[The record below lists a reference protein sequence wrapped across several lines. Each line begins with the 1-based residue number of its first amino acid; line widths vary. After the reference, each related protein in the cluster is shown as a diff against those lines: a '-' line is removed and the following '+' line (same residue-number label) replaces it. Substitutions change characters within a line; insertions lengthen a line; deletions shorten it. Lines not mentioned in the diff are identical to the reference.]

1 MSDEA
6 TPEGPATTAEAGGA
20 GTAGVTL
27 ERSPVD
33 VLRAVIAAG
42 LLVALLVTGWLFGN
56 SVVAFIGDLVR
67 GLDAIPRWL
76 ATTVVVGFRVVGF
89 AALVAGTIVAIAQR
103 RLRLL
108 GTVALAVLLAVG
120 LTTLVEPLERVD
132 PEQALDVH
140 DDVLGPIS
148 EEEFPAAEGVALI
161 AAVATASAPWTHRR
175 WRRLAWGLVV
185 AAAASR
191 FLTAPVSFDTVY
203 ALVIGWLSGSV
214 VLLALGSPV
223 RRPTREAVMDGLR
236 LVGVD
241 LATLERAGVDAR
253 GSTPYFGETSDG
265 TKLFVKALGDDERS
279 ADLLFRAWRKV
290 LPHDL
295 GDEKAFSSLR
305 RTVEHEALVA
315 LAARDLGVQT
325 PRLAAFATAEPN
337 AYVLAYEAIAGKSLD
352 GVDAE
357 QLTDEVLRAV
367 WSAVA
372 HLRRHR
378 VAHRDLRLANVFLA
392 ADGEVWMI
400 DFGFSELAASDL
412 LLANDL
418 AELLA
423 SLTLAV
429 GLERALAAG
438 LDTLPPAELATA
450 AARLRPF
457 ALSGATR
464 TGMKAHDGLLDELRG
479 RVEALAPAA

>member
-1 MSDEA
+1 MDANPTEPS
-6 TPEGPATTAEAGGA
+6 PGQP
-20 GTAGVTL
+20 TL

-33 VLRAVIAAG
+33 VLRAVIAGG
-42 LLVALLVTGWLFGN
+42 LLVVLLVTGWLFGN
-56 SVVAFIGDLVR
+56 SVVAFASDLLR

-76 ATTVVVGFRVVGF
+76 ATTVVVGFRVVGL
-89 AALVAGTIVAIAQR
+89 AVLVVGAVVAVAQR
-103 RLRLL
+103 RWRVL
-108 GTVALAVLLAVG
+108 GTLALAAALAVG
-120 LTTLVEPLERVD
+120 LTLVVDPLERTSAD
-132 PEQALDVH
+132 TSLEVH
-140 DDVLGPIS
+140 DDSLGPLTHD
-148 EEEFPAAEGVALI
+148 EFPSGEGVAVI
-161 AAVATASAPWTHRR
+161 AAVATAAAPWLDRR
-175 WRRLAWGLVV
+175 WRRVAWGLVV
-185 AAAASR
+185 AAALSR

-203 ALVIGWLSGSV
+203 ALVIGWLTGSLA
-214 VLLALGSPV
+214 LLALGSPV
-223 RRPTREAVMDGLR
+223 RRPTRDAVVDGLR

-241 LATLERAGVDAR
+241 LAALEKAGVDAR
-253 GSTPYFGETSDG
+253 GSTPYFGATTDG
-265 TKLFVKALGDDERS
+265 TKLFVKALGEDERS

-295 GDEKAFSSLR
+295 GDEKSFSSLR

-315 LAARDLGVQT
+315 LAARDLGVRT

-337 AYVLAYEAIAGKSLD
+337 AYVLAYEAIEGRSLD
-352 GVDAE
+352 GVEPE
-357 QLTDEVLRAV
+357 QLTDQVVLDV
-367 WSAVA
+367 WAAVA

-392 ADGEVWMI
+392 ADGQVWMI

-429 GLERALAAG
+429 GLERALAAA
-438 LDTLPPAELATA
+438 LATLPPAELATA
-450 AARLRPF
+450 APRLRPF

-464 TGMKAHDGLLDELRG
+464 TGMKEHPGLLDELRG
-479 RVEALAPAA
+479 RIGALA